1 MARHTTQ
8 YTVRSVPERIDR
20 VLRQK
25 ARQERKSL
33 NQVALEA
40 LATGS
45 GVSETTVE
53 YHDLDALAGTW
64 MEDQGFDAALAAL
77 DQIDF
82 NHWE

>member
-40 LATGS
+40 LAAGTGVA
-45 GVSETTVE
+45 GTAVE
-53 YHDLDALAGTW
+53 YHDLDALAGIW
-64 MEDQGFDAALAAL
+64 IEDQGFDEALAAL
-77 DQIDF
+77 DQIDYGL
-82 NHWE
+82 WK